1 MAVKSRIHWNEEK
14 EKRLVE
20 LYVLS
25 SNDLSW
31 GCARRL
37 LEEWALAFPEYST
50 TSNAL
55 MKRVRLIKSRP
66 KTTQV
71 SNSDL
76 QATAEVE
83 DSSLPN
89 SPAQRGLAAG
99 EGGPYITT
107 SAVRSEG
114 EPTGT
119 PTEPQG
125 ESEEASM
132 DSDPD
137 LEE

>member
-1 MAVKSRIHWNEEK
+1 M
-14 EKRLVE
+14 E
-20 LYVLS
+20 LYVHS
-25 SNDLSW
+25 SNDPSR
-31 GCARRL
+31 GCACRL
-37 LEEWALAFPEYST
+37 LEEWTLAFPEYST

-71 SNSDL
+71 SNSDS

-83 DSSLPN
+83 ESSLPN
-89 SPAQRGLAAG
+89 SPAQRGLVAG

-107 SAVRSEG
+107 TAVGTEG
-114 EPTGT
+114 EPTGA

-137 LEE
+137 LEELVRS